1 MKLKISKIY
10 VYIVVLKVK
19 VQKNSPK
26 RKKKEGG
33 KRALKKKRPPN
44 WKKKGGR
51 AQKKKT
57 AGAFGGRFFAPSFL
71 ISLVTIVRVLG

>member
-19 VQKNSPK
+19 IKKNIVK
-26 RKKKEGG
+26 RKKKKGG

-44 WKKKGGR
+44 WKKKKEG
-51 AQKKKT
+51 ALKKKN
-57 AGAFGGRFFAPSFL
+57 GRRVWRTIFCALLF
-71 ISLVTIVRVLG
+71 ISLEQ